1 MKGQTTEWEE
11 VFVSPMSDKGVVYRL
26 HKELLHLNNK
36 QQKKLKM
43 IQVFEHSYTTGENLN

>member
-36 QQKKLKM
+36 QQQKIKNDTS
-43 IQVFEHSYTTGENLN
+43 I